1 MGLCPLWIW
10 IVPAVQ
16 GAGSKPFMVLVLVLV
31 WGVFLDPEGQPL
43 VLPSLAKP
51 SCTQQ
56 VFVSFSSKWRKEE
69 TCVF

>member
-16 GAGSKPFMVLVLVLV
+16 GAGSKPFLVLVLV